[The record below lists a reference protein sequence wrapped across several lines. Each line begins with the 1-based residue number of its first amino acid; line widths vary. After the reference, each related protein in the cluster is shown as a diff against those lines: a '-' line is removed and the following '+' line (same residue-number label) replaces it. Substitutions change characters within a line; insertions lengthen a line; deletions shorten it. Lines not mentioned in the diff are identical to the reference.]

1 MTIYFNFCVKISYK
15 KLELYMLHHS
25 ESMVPSTLSH
35 SVGPGKWTHHLFIS
49 HKMAHYDNDIL
60 RQAEHL

>member
-1 MTIYFNFCVKISYK
+1 
-15 KLELYMLHHS
+15 MLHHS